1 MIWLDEL
8 WLEPTKEGL
17 DKIELEMG
25 VDYFM
30 EEKLTVTVKGDNIS
44 LYFQDGPKETYQLS
58 DFGLDKLE
66 REELLKEINKRIGKE
81 NIEKVL
87 ILGGTGTFKNIMTE

>member
-1 MIWLDEL
+1 
-8 WLEPTKEGL
+8 
-17 DKIELEMG
+17 
-25 VDYFM
+25 M
-30 EEKLTVTVKGDNIS
+30 EEKLTVTVKGNNIS

-81 NIEKVL
+81 KIEKVL
-87 ILGGTGTFKNIMTE
+87 ILGGTDTFKNIMIE

>member
-1 MIWLDEL
+1 MIWLDGL
-8 WLEPTKEGL
+8 WLEPTKEEL